1 MNTAPIKF
9 DGFFDAISGTALN
22 RHSAVLTDL
31 LHHHY
36 EKRPHGHQ
44 AEWDQYLKDMTAGR
58 KPTGWEV
65 EDGRVVIPHHE
76 RPLSAEQ
83 LRRYMPW
90 RKGPWR
96 IHGVDIDC
104 EWRSDWKWDRLISHI
119 DDLEHKRVLDVG
131 CGNGYHL
138 FRMLEAGAKIALG
151 IDPTRLFLYQFA
163 LMQALSGETRAHIL
177 PLRSEHLPGLGC
189 FDTVFS
195 MGVLHHRRSP
205 IDHLQ
210 ELKGF
215 LKPGGQLVLETLVIN
230 GDESRALVPPDTYA
244 SMSNIW
250 FLPSAPALARWV
262 DRLNFRDTHIVDVTT
277 TTTEEQHRT
286 EWMDFHS
293 LPDFL
298 SPSNPAKT
306 IEGLP
311 APTRAILTA
320 RAPS

>member
-1 MNTAPIKF
+1 MNTAPINL
-9 DGFFDAISGTALN
+9 DEFFDAVSGTALS
-22 RHSAVLTDL
+22 RHRATLTDL
-31 LHHHY
+31 LHQHY

-44 AEWDQYLKDMTAGR
+44 TEWSQYLTEMTACHE
-58 KPTGWEV
+58 PAGWEV
-65 EDGRVVIPHHE
+65 EDGRIVIPNHDQ
-76 RPLSAEQ
+76 PLNAEQ
-83 LRRYMPW
+83 LKRYMPW

-96 IHGVDIDC
+96 IHGIDIDC
-104 EWRSDWKWDRLISHI
+104 EWRSDWKWDRLSGHI
-119 DDLEHKRVLDVG
+119 DDLDRKRVLDVG

-138 FRMLEAGAKIALG
+138 FRMLEAGAELAVG

-163 LMQALSGETRAHIL
+163 LAKALSGETRAHIL
-177 PLRSEHLPGLGC
+177 PFRSEHLPALAC

-215 LKPGGQLVLETLVIN
+215 LKPGGQLVLETLVIS
-230 GDESRALVPPDTYA
+230 GDETRVLVPPDTYA

-250 FLPSAPALARWV
+250 FLPSAPALARWL
-262 DRLNFRDTHIVDVTT
+262 DRLNFRDTRIVDVTT
-277 TTTEEQHRT
+277 TTTEEQRRT

-293 LPDFL
+293 LSDFL
-298 SPSNPAKT
+298 SPSNPAET

-320 RAPS
+320 SAPS